1 MHWATSLKSLILV
14 QLPAYSSCCNSLKQE
29 TQGAFPAALIV
40 VVDVSSTLTPGAV
53 RNDENSISAMSNLA
67 SLPVLNLLAN

>member
-29 TQGAFPAALIV
+29 THRAFPTALVIM
-40 VVDVSSTLTPGAV
+40 VDVPSTLTPGAV
-53 RNDENSISAMSNLA
+53 RNDENSISTMSNLA
-67 SLPVLNLLAN
+67 SLPLLNLLAN